1 MKTILLVI
9 ALVAKADA
17 PKADLPTVAAA
28 DAAAAAVAV
37 VGEVAPM
44 SAAVLD
50 VAVVSEVAPVSAAVC
65 AETVVGEVA
74 PMTAAVPSAGGVLP
88 AAASAAG
95 CALVDLFRGDAGFLS
110 GPWCAARRLESARKR
125 GDSAATRHLEATLD
139 ALLVE
144 AVGGGE

>member
-17 PKADLPTVAAA
+17 PKAGLPA
-28 DAAAAAVAV
+28 
-37 VGEVAPM
+37 VGEIAPT

-50 VAVVSEVAPVSAAVC
+50 VAIMGEVAPMAAAVC

-74 PMTAAVPSAGGVLP
+74 PMSAAVPLVGGFLPSAAP
-88 AAASAAG
+88 AAG
-95 CALVDLFRGDAGFLS
+95 CALVDLFKGDAGFLT
-110 GPWCAARRLESARKR
+110 GPWGAAWRLEAAKRR
-125 GDSAATRHLEATLD
+125 GDEEAARHLETTLD

>member
-28 DAAAAAVAV
+28 DAAVAAVTV
-37 VGEVAPM
+37 VGEVAPT

-50 VAVVSEVAPVSAAVC
+50 VA
-65 AETVVGEVA
+65 VVGEVA
-74 PMTAAVPSAGGVLP
+74 PMTAAVPLAGGVLP

-95 CALVDLFRGDAGFLS
+95 CALVDLFKGDAGFLT
-110 GPWCAARRLESARKR
+110 GPWGAAWRLEAARKR
-125 GDSAATRHLEATLD
+125 GDSAAARHLETTLD

-144 AVGGGE
+144 AAGGGEWRR

>member
-28 DAAAAAVAV
+28 TAAVTAV
-37 VGEVAPM
+37 
-44 SAAVLD
+44 
-50 VAVVSEVAPVSAAVC
+50 
-65 AETVVGEVA
+65 TVVGEVT

-95 CALVDLFRGDAGFLS
+95 CAPVDLFRGDAGFLS

-144 AVGGGE
+144 AVGGGEWRR

>member
-28 DAAAAAVAV
+28 
-37 VGEVAPM
+37 
-44 SAAVLD
+44 SAAVT
-50 VAVVSEVAPVSAAVC
+50 AVTGVGEVAPVSAALPSV
-65 AETVVGEVA
+65 TVVSEVPA
-74 PMTAAVPSAGGVLP
+74 TTAAVSPAVRLCP
-88 AAASAAG
+88 FAAAVAG
-95 CALVDLFRGDAGFLS
+95 CAPVDLFKGDAGFLS
-110 GPWCAARRLESARKR
+110 GPWGAAWRLEAAKRRGDEEAVRRLEM
-125 GDSAATRHLEATLD
+125 TLD

>member
-1 MKTILLVI
+1 MKTILVVI
-9 ALVAKADA
+9 ALMAKADA

-28 DAAAAAVAV
+28 DAAAAVVAV
-37 VGEVAPM
+37 VGEVETT

-50 VAVVSEVAPVSAAVC
+50 VAVVVEVAPVTAAVC

-74 PMTAAVPSAGGVLP
+74 SMSAAVPSAGGVLP
-88 AAASAAG
+88 SAASAAC
-95 CALVDLFRGDAGFLS
+95 CALVDLFKGDFLTGPWGAAWRLEAAKRRGDEEAV
-110 GPWCAARRLESARKR
+110 RR
-125 GDSAATRHLEATLD
+125 LEATLD